1 MFVLFA
7 YLWRGLPIHLSSL
20 LGLLV
25 LMLVVCRVALLLY
38 IILLLCLWRGLLV
51 HLSFVFLAIHFF
63 VRLLKTSSI
72 VSVVT
77 SLLVHFWIIL
87 GRIAFSNQILYL
99 LLCLVLTMLT
109 RFLKSGTWTF
119 CSPCS
124 VALFVPFFRRIISW
138 RAFIICWVL
147 CPSSLFASFSE
158 FVFPLLL
165 SSSSFCSS
173 AELFPL
179 LLRSPDSSVTVL
191 MSWFVFLFSGRYV
204 WTWYS
209 VPCS

>member
-77 SLLVHFWIIL
+77 SLLVHF
-87 GRIAFSNQILYL
+87 
-99 LLCLVLTMLT
+99 
-109 RFLKSGTWTF
+109 
-119 CSPCS
+119 
-124 VALFVPFFRRIISW
+124 
-138 RAFIICWVL
+138 
-147 CPSSLFASFSE
+147 
-158 FVFPLLL
+158 
-165 SSSSFCSS
+165 
-173 AELFPL
+173 
-179 LLRSPDSSVTVL
+179 
-191 MSWFVFLFSGRYV
+191 
-204 WTWYS
+204 
-209 VPCS
+209 